1 MNEIAAPAELS
12 PFDILVDYERR
23 SLAHATGAPEQIDAP
38 GLWRGIGFR
47 LGARFLVSSLAEVNE
62 ILAYPVNTQVP
73 GTRAWLLGVA
83 NVRGNLMPVIDL
95 NQFLTGATTRL
106 SETSRVLLV
115 RQQGGSVGLLVDEVL
130 GQRNFAQQQ
139 REDRSLGADG
149 SSDSAQE
156 ALLEHF
162 VIENY
167 ALGDVRWGQ
176 FSMTALV
183 RAPEFLRAAA

>member
-1 MNEIAAPAELS
+1 MNDIVAHADMP

-23 SLAHATGAPEQIDAP
+23 SLAHATGAPEQIEAP
-38 GLWRGIGFR
+38 GTWRGIGFR
-47 LGARFLVSSLAEVNE
+47 VGANYLVSSLAEVNE

-73 GTRAWLLGVA
+73 GTRSWLLGVA
-83 NVRGNLMPVIDL
+83 NVRGNLVPVIDL
-95 NQFLTGATTRL
+95 NQFLSGEASRL
-106 SETSRVLLV
+106 TDTSRVLLV

-139 REDRSLGADG
+139 RESRGAGEPAAD
-149 SSDSAQE
+149 A
-156 ALLEHF
+156 ALLDHF
-162 VIENY
+162 VTERY

-176 FSMTALV
+176 FSMAALV